1 MRQAD
6 FGKDIDILFNPQ
18 TIAIIGA
25 SVDPGKPAGHPVL
38 SLIEN
43 GFKGGIYPV
52 NPKYTEVGGLKCYPL
67 IEDVPGEVDLAIIAV
82 PAKRV
87 AEVLHACIRKKVKA
101 VIILT
106 SGFAEAGSHG
116 REMQDEIVRLTRE
129 NGILLCGPNSQGIFN
144 TLNGMSAGFAITKL
158 AIGDDIFKFYGFISQ
173 SGGFGTSMY
182 IMSSETGIGFTYFVS
197 SGNEASLGFS
207 DYLFYML
214 NDENTKAVG
223 GYLEGVKDG
232 RKLFNVADMALAQEK
247 PLILIKS
254 GRHAAAAKAAA
265 SHTGAL
271 VGSDSVYASFFH
283 QKAIIRVEGI
293 EELNAVLSVLAAGPL
308 PKGNRIAVVA
318 SSGGSGV
325 LVSDKC
331 VSAGLEVVPLAQDT
345 RKKLDA
351 ILPSFGSSANPVDAT
366 SQILVE
372 PDLFLRC
379 LKIVLDDP
387 NIDMVICEQ
396 WPGEGGG
403 NSGYLKALVE
413 ASRATEK
420 VLMVFTLGLET
431 IGAEEVRFLRA
442 NRVPVARSQDF
453 AVRVIG
459 RVAQYA
465 ERLRKINKAKSLP
478 MSAEGID
485 KNGVKRLLD
494 GAGSGQAL
502 SESLSKQILSAYGI
516 PCVAGGPAKSPDE
529 ALKTAYHIGFPVA
542 LKIDSPDIKHKTE
555 AGGVRLNINNDRELL
570 AAFKEVMENAV
581 RYNSGARINGVLV
594 QKMLGKGIECI
605 VGMKNDEVF
614 GPTVLFGLGGVFVE
628 ALEDVSLRVCPL
640 SPLDVREMVAEIRG
654 HRILSSFRGAP
665 SADKDAVYDVL
676 LRVSQLAMDFP
687 EIKEMDIN
695 PLTVFPK
702 GALAADALIITKTG
716 V

>member
-1 MRQAD
+1 MQPRNLNE
-6 FGKDIDILFNPQ
+6 DIDILFNPK
-18 TIAIIGA
+18 TIAVIGA
-25 SVDPGKPAGHPVL
+25 SVNPVKPAGHPVL

-43 GFKGGIYPV
+43 DFKGDIYPV
-52 NPKYTEVGGLKCYPL
+52 NPKYKEVGGLKCYPF
-67 IEDVPGEVDLAIIAV
+67 IEDVPRAVDLAIIAV
-82 PAKRV
+82 PAIKV
-87 AEVLHACIRKKVKA
+87 VEVLHACIRERVKA

-106 SGFAEAGSHG
+106 SGFAEADGHG
-116 REMQDEIVRLTRE
+116 REMQEEIVRLTQE

-144 TLNGMSAGFAITKL
+144 ALNGMSAGFAITKL
-158 AIGDDIFKFYGFISQ
+158 TTGDNNLKIYGFISQ

-197 SGNEASLGFS
+197 SGNEAGLTFS
-207 DYLFYML
+207 DYLVYML
-214 NDENTKAVG
+214 NDKNTKVVG
-223 GYLEGVKDG
+223 GYLEGVKEG
-232 RKLFNVADMALAQEK
+232 RKLFDAADLALKEEK

-265 SHTGAL
+265 SHTGSL
-271 VGSDSVYASFFH
+271 VGSDRVYSSFFH
-283 QKAIIRVEGI
+283 QKGIIRVEGI

-331 VSAGLEVVPLAQDT
+331 VSAGLEVVPLAEDT

-351 ILPSFGSSANPVDAT
+351 ILPPFGSSANPVDAT

-372 PDLFLRC
+372 PDLFLKC
-379 LKIVLDDP
+379 LTIVLDDP

-396 WPGEGGG
+396 WPWEGVG
-403 NSGYLKALVE
+403 NTNHLKTLVE
-413 ASRATEK
+413 ASRATKK
-420 VLMVFTLGLET
+420 VLMVFMLGLELL
-431 IGAEEVRFLRA
+431 GREEVRFLRA
-442 NRVPVARSQDF
+442 NRIPVARSQDF

-459 RVAQYA
+459 RVAQYSD
-465 ERLRKINKAKSLP
+465 RLRKINKAKSLP
-478 MSAEGID
+478 WPVERID
-485 KNGVKRLLD
+485 KNMVERLLD
-494 GAGSGQAL
+494 GVESGPTL
-502 SESLSKQILSAYGI
+502 SESLSQQILSAYGI
-516 PCVAGGPAKSPDE
+516 QCVAGGPARSPDE
-529 ALKTAYHIGFPVA
+529 ALETAHNVGFPVA
-542 LKIDSPDIKHKTE
+542 LKIDSPDIQHKTE
-555 AGGVRLNINNDRELL
+555 SGGVRLNINNDQELL
-570 AAFKEVMENAV
+570 AAFREIMENAV
-581 RYNSGARINGVLV
+581 RYNSSARINGVLV

-640 SPLDVREMVAEIRG
+640 SPLDAREMVSEIRG
-654 HRILSSFRGAP
+654 HRILSGFRGSP

-702 GALAADALIITKTG
+702 GALAADALIITKT
-716 V
+716 VT